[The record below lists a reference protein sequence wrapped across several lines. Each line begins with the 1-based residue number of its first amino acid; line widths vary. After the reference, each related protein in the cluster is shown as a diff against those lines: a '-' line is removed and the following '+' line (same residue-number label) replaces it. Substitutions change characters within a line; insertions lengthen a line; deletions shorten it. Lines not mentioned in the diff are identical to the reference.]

1 METQVG
7 KKSIIRIIGLILS
20 IIICF
25 LPALIGARFGPD
37 EWYFQLRKPSWTPP
51 GYLFGPVWTFL
62 YATMGVSAWLVW
74 RQHGFREARLAL
86 SLFVAQLALN
96 GAWTWIFF
104 GLRAPGAAFFE
115 IVALWLLILATLI
128 AFWRK
133 QKVAGILLLPY
144 LIWVGFA
151 SVLTYTIWQ
160 LNRAAG

>member
-1 METQVG
+1 MRNSVEMKTE
-7 KKSIIRIIGLILS
+7 IRIIGLILS
-20 IIICF
+20 IVICF

-37 EWYFQLRKPSWTPP
+37 EWYLQLRKPVWTPP

-62 YATMGVSAWLVW
+62 YAAMGVSAWMVW
-74 RQHGFREARLAL
+74 QQHGFGRARFAL
-86 SLFVAQLALN
+86 SLFIAQLVLN

-104 GLRAPGAAFFE
+104 GLHALGAAFLE
-115 IVALWLLILATLI
+115 ITILWLLILATLI

-133 QKVAGILLLPY
+133 QKVAAILLIPY

-160 LNRAAG
+160 LNRGAG